1 MHGVLIWSMNSICF
15 LGWICVMQMPHNLTM
30 AGERLDDLDDV
41 SDDLSGGLMYP
52 SEVGNL

>member
-1 MHGVLIWSMNSICF
+1 
-15 LGWICVMQMPHNLTM
+15 M